1 MVHRLKELLAVPAQC
16 AAAIAVFSMVA
27 GCAGSDSR
35 RVASAG
41 GVGNELGNVRSL
53 LSFAPSEPAALVL
66 VKFGPLRQT
75 PVYSALI
82 GILRD
87 RGLGATFQRV
97 ERACGFFWP
106 HTIEEAVLVR
116 TPSGA
121 LAILELGI
129 SNDEAL
135 ACAEKALGAVPY
147 MQDHAL
153 KLVRAGEVFFATSNG
168 RMLIG
173 DRISVV
179 DALRLPAPAG
189 GTSVRDPVTPPLA
202 FRGVLADDGGEVIE
216 GSVAVRG
223 KACEFDAIL
232 TLPSRSAASKLAK
245 TFQRIQTQT
254 AGRQELAR
262 RLIEALEVR
271 AEGPRLRAHVSIDGD
286 ARSQAQRIDLLIGL
300 AEAFQQAL
308 RDAGRDDGASD
319 ASTE

>member
-1 MVHRLKELLAVPAQC
+1 MRSVHMLRSLLAR
-16 AAAIAVFSMVA
+16 STHHVA
-27 GCAGSDSR
+27 LLTVLSVAMGCAGSDSR
-35 RVASAG
+35 RAATG
-41 GVGNELGNVRSL
+41 GGTELGSVRTL
-53 LSFAPSEPAALVL
+53 LSFAPSEPAALVQ

-75 PVYSALI
+75 PVYSAII

-87 RGLGATFQRV
+87 RGLGATFQKV

-129 SNDEAL
+129 GNDEAL

-147 MQDHAL
+147 MQDQSL
-153 KLVRAGEVFFATSNG
+153 KLVRAGEVFFASASG

-173 DRISVV
+173 DRLSVV
-179 DALRLPAPAG
+179 EALRLPAPAAG
-189 GTSVRDPVTPPLA
+189 AIVRDSVVPPLT
-202 FRGVLADDGGEVIE
+202 FRGVLADEGGEFIE
-216 GSVAVRG
+216 GSVFVRG
-223 KACEFDAIL
+223 KACEFDAAL
-232 TLPSRSAASKLAK
+232 TLPSRAVASKLAK

-262 RLIEALEVR
+262 RLIEALDVR
-271 AEGPRLRAHVSIDGD
+271 AEGTRLRAHLSIDGD

-300 AEAFQQAL
+300 AEAFQRAL
-308 RDAGRDDGASD
+308 HDAARDDAAGD
-319 ASTE
+319 ANTE